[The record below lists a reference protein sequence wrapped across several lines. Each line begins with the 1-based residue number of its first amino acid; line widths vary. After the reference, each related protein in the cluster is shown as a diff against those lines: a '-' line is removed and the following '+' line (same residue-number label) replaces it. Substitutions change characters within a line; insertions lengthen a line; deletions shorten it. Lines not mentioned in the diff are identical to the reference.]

1 MISLPMLDVV
11 TVSLELGNLVVIG
24 LLAGEAGAA
33 FFITLGM
40 WAWESL
46 KSAFVLYSSNNLTDN
61 SFYSYAILFL
71 AERMAEL
78 SAGSTLGY

>member
-1 MISLPMLDVV
+1 MLDVV

-40 WAWESL
+40 
-46 KSAFVLYSSNNLTDN
+46 
-61 SFYSYAILFL
+61 
-71 AERMAEL
+71 
-78 SAGSTLGY
+78 

>member
-1 MISLPMLDVV
+1 MLEVV

-40 WAWESL
+40 WARESL
-46 KSAFVLYSSNNLTDN
+46 KSAFILYSSNSLTDN
-61 SFYSYAILFL
+61 SF
-71 AERMAEL
+71 
-78 SAGSTLGY
+78 